1 MNVNCT
7 EINTIN
13 QFKIRVFIFYLC
25 WQRVIQQLFK
35 KTVLGLDESKNRT
48 ILADFDIEDGINS
61 KDMPLL
67 VVEVDFQEES
77 TEDLSLTS
85 GKWSI
90 I

>member
-1 MNVNCT
+1 ML
-7 EINTIN
+7 I
-13 QFKIRVFIFYLC
+13 KIHSAAI
-25 WQRVIQQLFK
+25 K

-85 GKWSI
+85 GK
-90 I
+90 